1 MQAFLLEVGSALAD
15 DTSKMPVAI
24 KGGKHPLMFDNIQ
37 QKLLAKQGA
46 FQPQI
51 TREWAD
57 WPCFAAELL
66 NRLQNRYDE
75 TDPNYEVG
83 QALAATD

>member
-57 WPCFAAELL
+57 
-66 NRLQNRYDE
+66 
-75 TDPNYEVG
+75 
-83 QALAATD
+83 